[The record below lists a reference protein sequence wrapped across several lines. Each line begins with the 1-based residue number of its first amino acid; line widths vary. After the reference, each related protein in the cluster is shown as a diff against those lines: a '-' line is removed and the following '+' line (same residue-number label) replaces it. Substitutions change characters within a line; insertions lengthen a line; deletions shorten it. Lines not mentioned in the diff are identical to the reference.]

1 MTTEQTSSLQAGLA
15 VMVLLARVLR
25 ALARCFGQPPV
36 LGVVVAGTALGPTL
50 FHGAVSDALFPSST
64 WPLLSAL
71 AAVGVA
77 VFMLIVGRNGTR
89 P

>member
-1 MTTEQTSSLQAGLA
+1 
-15 VMVLLARVLR
+15 
-25 ALARCFGQPPV
+25 